1 MMKIGSVCR
10 RRVVTIDEDSS
21 VVEAAALMR
30 EHHVGSLVVT
40 VNTPEG
46 MQVGGV
52 VTDRD
57 LVLEVLARGIDATG
71 ATLREL
77 ARQRIVSVSEDDD
90 LSSAIAAMHD
100 GGVRR
105 LLVTNDEQ
113 QLVGI
118 VAFDDLISAAAGE
131 MEDLVQVIR
140 IGMEREVTESKAP
153 QRAMPALR
161 IPAMGTVGWRQPVA

>member
-46 MQVGGV
+46 TQVGV
-52 VTDRD
+52 VSDPV
-57 LVLEVLARGIDATG
+57 LVIEVLARGIDATG

-90 LSSAIAAMHD
+90 LSSAIAAMQD

-113 QLVGI
+113 QLIGI

-140 IGMEREVTESKAP
+140 IGIEREVTQSRAAP
-153 QRAMPALR
+153 PAMPALR
-161 IPAMGTVGWRQPVA
+161 IPAIGTAGWRQPVA